1 MEYFYIYV
9 KFILR
14 SRKIWEGKSH
24 LVIQMLAKQGT
35 NKGANKVD
43 TLQINT
49 KVKWTVYALV
59 ATKKSKPSLLE

>member
-1 MEYFYIYV
+1 
-9 KFILR
+9 
-14 SRKIWEGKSH
+14 
-24 LVIQMLAKQGT
+24 MLAKQGT